1 MKRKGNSKVSKASQK
16 EGVLVVFGALVV
28 SLLKFLAGAMATS
41 FLNGVIEAGGSFEYY
56 FPVIA
61 AHILI
66 YAAIDVIFLF
76 ILKSRNIK
84 YGVKTYVA
92 LAVVPV
98 AVFLS
103 QLIFL
108 GLSSASNK
116 PSAEPMIIW
125 LVVSLGLVFLTAAI
139 GHFVKLLPKKSK

>member
-1 MKRKGNSKVSKASQK
+1 MKQKSNSKKSKIAK
-16 EGVLVVFGALVV
+16 EGGVLVIFGALLV
-28 SLLKFLAGAMATS
+28 SLIKFLAGAMATS
-41 FLNGVIEAGGSFEYY
+41 FLNGVIEAGGSVEYY

-61 AHILI
+61 AHVLI
-66 YAAIDVIFLF
+66 YAAIDTIFLF
-76 ILKSRNIK
+76 VLKSRNIK

-125 LVVSLGLVFLTAAI
+125 LVASLGLALLTAAI